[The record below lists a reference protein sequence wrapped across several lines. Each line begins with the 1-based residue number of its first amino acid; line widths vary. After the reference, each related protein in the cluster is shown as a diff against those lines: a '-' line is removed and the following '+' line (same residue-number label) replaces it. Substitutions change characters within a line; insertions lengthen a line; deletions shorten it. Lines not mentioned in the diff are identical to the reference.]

1 MAKELK
7 EGSNTM
13 TFKELAA
20 ARYSVKNY
28 TDQPVEEEKLQEIL
42 KVAGIA
48 PTARNAQAIRIYVL
62 KSEAAME
69 KAKTVTPCI
78 FGAPICLMLAY
89 NEEEV
94 FFYPDEDNG
103 VNSGAEDCSIVA
115 THIMFEAVEQGL
127 GTCWVNKFSPSE
139 AKRVFELP
147 EKEHV
152 VLFMPL
158 GYASEKGK
166 PLPKHTQKK
175 PLSDIVIEL

>member
-1 MAKELK
+1 MANESK
-7 EGSNTM
+7 EGLIIM

-20 ARYSVKNY
+20 ARYSVKSY
-28 TDQPVEEEKLQEIL
+28 TDRPVEEEKLQEIL

-62 KSEAAME
+62 KSETAME
-69 KAKTVTPCI
+69 KAKAVTPCI
-78 FGAPICLMLAY
+78 FGAPICLMLTY

-94 FFYPDEDNG
+94 FFYPDEEDG

>member
-1 MAKELK
+1 
-7 EGSNTM
+7 M
-13 TFKELAA
+13 TFQELAA

-28 TDQPVEEEKLQEIL
+28 TDQPVEEEKLQAIL

-62 KSEAAME
+62 KSKDALD
-69 KAKTVTPCI
+69 KANSLTPCI
-78 FGAPICLMLAY
+78 FGAPVCLMLAY
-89 NEEEV
+89 EEEEV
-94 FFYPDEDNG
+94 YFYPDEEDSG
-103 VNSGAEDCSIVA
+103 NSGPEDCSIVA

-139 AKRVFELP
+139 AKKVFRLP
-147 EKEHV
+147 ATEHV
-152 VLFMPL
+152 VLLMPL

>member
-1 MAKELK
+1 
-7 EGSNTM
+7 M

-20 ARYSVKNY
+20 ARYSVKSY
-28 TDQPVEEEKLQEIL
+28 TDRPVEEEKLQEIL

-62 KSEAAME
+62 KSETAME
-69 KAKTVTPCI
+69 KAKAVTPCI
-78 FGAPICLMLAY
+78 FGAPICLMLTY

-94 FFYPDEDNG
+94 FFYPDEEDG